1 MPILLI
7 LIGEGLLFA
16 GYQVL
21 GVGVQA
27 FNIVVVAIILATL
40 HAERM
45 QLVEALALIS
55 VFRVVNLSFAL
66 VSTVTIYWLATIY
79 GVMYLPIIAIII
91 HEKMS
96 WNDLGLD
103 NVRRSVLLLPLG
115 IFVGANFGVIE
126 YAILTNKPL
135 ITNASASQF
144 IQLSIVMILFVAL
157 VEELLFR
164 VLLQTPLI
172 ERTGAILGILIT
184 SVIFGAMHMGYGS
197 INELLFTTVASIVL
211 GVAFYET
218 RDLPLIVTIHGVNN
232 IVLFGLLA
240 VFIH

>member
-79 GVMYLPIIAIII
+79 GVMYLPII
-91 HEKMS
+91 
-96 WNDLGLD
+96 L
-103 NVRRSVLLLPLG
+103 
-115 IFVGANFGVIE
+115 
-126 YAILTNKPL
+126 
-135 ITNASASQF
+135 
-144 IQLSIVMILFVAL
+144 
-157 VEELLFR
+157 
-164 VLLQTPLI
+164 
-172 ERTGAILGILIT
+172 
-184 SVIFGAMHMGYGS
+184 
-197 INELLFTTVASIVL
+197 
-211 GVAFYET
+211 
-218 RDLPLIVTIHGVNN
+218 LIVH
-232 IVLFGLLA
+232 
-240 VFIH
+240 